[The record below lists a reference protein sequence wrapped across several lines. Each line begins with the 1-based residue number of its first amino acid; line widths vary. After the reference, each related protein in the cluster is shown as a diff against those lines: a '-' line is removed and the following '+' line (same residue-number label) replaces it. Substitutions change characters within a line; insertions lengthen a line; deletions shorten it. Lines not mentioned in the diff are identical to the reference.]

1 MTMDAKEV
9 RNLQEK
15 LGYTDQQMAA
25 TLGCSR
31 GHWNKVKK
39 GRRPVSVKVAQ
50 QLEGITYPQE
60 TISNTTETAQ
70 DNNLDGLW
78 EWVIAI
84 IVWFRNQIRT
94 GR

>member
-1 MTMDAKEV
+1 M
-9 RNLQEK
+9 
-15 LGYTDQQMAA
+15 
-25 TLGCSR
+25 
-31 GHWNKVKK
+31 
-39 GRRPVSVKVAQ
+39 KVAQ